1 MKRAWSSEL
10 AALAVLALAVVIFFW
25 PVLFGGMWIP
35 RGGGDLV
42 SFIYPM
48 YRFMAGSLWAG
59 EIPLWN
65 PHQYAG
71 APLVADNQS
80 GVFYPFNLLLFLL
93 HPNFSY
99 RAIEGLVIWHVFWAG
114 AAMYACLR
122 WWRPEQPIGRLP
134 AVLSGVAFMFSDL
147 FVTHLGNLNLIAV
160 AAWLP
165 LAFGAFHR
173 AMIASSRHR
182 QLAWALTSGV
192 SLGVSTL
199 AGHGQMTFLLV
210 AFLALYALYRLA
222 AGRPGWVI
230 AIFAVVGV
238 VAVGVAA
245 LSLFP
250 SLELNPY
257 TLRANF
263 DYQQSANYSLPPR
276 GLVGLLAPGFFGRG
290 AADFWGDWPRVEV
303 GYAGV
308 LPWLLAAV
316 ALVKRPAR
324 AHVFLAL
331 AGLLFLLLAM
341 GRYTPLHGW
350 LYRVAPLPFQVPARY
365 VLLSDFCL
373 AALAAIGADEL
384 RRLTGREKRLRRL
397 WWVTAVVIV
406 AITLALSYLTRALA
420 PAQPDKGPQM
430 VTATLTF
437 VGLATGAWLVV
448 GGRLRGWLSARSFG
462 WLAVG
467 LVAVDLIGLGSRLEI
482 EPHDPTGGYTNQAA
496 IDFLQADVGI
506 HRIDEAA
513 GAWQVSAA
521 QTLGLYSAGGVYNPL
536 QLSLYTAYIG
546 SVGYRGSPAYNLL
559 GVKYVIGDKD
569 APPGDTTFL
578 IPVFNGDPAV
588 DVYLNTRALPRVM
601 LLYETEIVADHDAA
615 FAAIHDETF
624 DPGRVLIL
632 EEGQPLHQTP
642 GRQRIDIIRYDLNYA
657 AFDVTTDRP
666 AYFLLTDL
674 HYPHWQAA
682 VDGTAVPI
690 LRADYAFRAVY
701 LEPGAHRLEMRFISP
716 GWRIGVIVSGATWM
730 GLAVAAVW
738 LWTKKRL
745 PGGKEPATRLP

>member
-1 MKRAWSSEL
+1 MRRTWLSEL
-10 AALAVLALAVVIFFW
+10 AALVILALAVVIFFW
-25 PVLFGGMWIP
+25 PVLFGGMWLP

-48 YRFMAGSLWAG
+48 YRFIAGRLWAG

-93 HPNFSY
+93 KPGFSY
-99 RAIEGLVIWHVFWAG
+99 RAVEGLVIWHVFWAG

-122 WWRPEQPIGRLP
+122 WWRPEQPLGRP
-134 AVLSGVAFMFSDL
+134 AAVLGGITFMFSDL
-147 FVTHLGNLNLIAV
+147 FVTHLGNLNLMAV
-160 AAWLP
+160 MAWLP
-165 LAFGAFHR
+165 LTFGAFHR
-173 AMIASSRHR
+173 ALIATVRHR
-182 QLAWALTSGV
+182 RLAWALTSGAT
-192 SLGVSTL
+192 LGISAL

-210 AFLALYALYRLA
+210 VCLTLYALFWLV
-222 AGRPGWVI
+222 AGRAGLVI
-230 AIFAVVGV
+230 AVFTVVGG

-263 DYQQSANYSLPPR
+263 DYQQSANYSLPSI
-276 GLVGLLAPGFFGRG
+276 GLVGLFAPGFFGRG
-290 AADFWGDWPRVEV
+290 AANFWGDWPRVEV

-316 ALVKRPAR
+316 ALARRPSR
-324 AHVFLAL
+324 FPVFLAL
-331 AGLLFLLLAM
+331 AGFLFLLLAM
-341 GRYTPLHGW
+341 GGYTPLYGW
-350 LYRVAPLPFQVPARY
+350 LYRAVPLPFQVPARY
-365 VLLSDFCL
+365 VGLTDFCL
-373 AALAAIGADEL
+373 AALAAMGLDEL
-384 RRLTGREKRLRRL
+384 GRLTGSQRQLWRL
-397 WWVTAVVIV
+397 WWGTAVVVV
-406 AITLALSYLTRALA
+406 ALTLALLYLAVSLA
-420 PAQPDKGPQM
+420 RPDRYPQM
-430 VTATLTF
+430 VGAIGVF
-437 VGLATGAWLVV
+437 VGLAGLAWLAV
-448 GGRLRGWLSARSFG
+448 GGRLRGWLSAHSFS

-467 LVAVDLIGLGSRLEI
+467 LVAVDLISLGSRVEI
-482 EPHDPTGGYTNQAA
+482 EPHDPTRGYANQAA
-496 IDFLQADVGI
+496 IDFLQADPGV

-513 GAWQVSAA
+513 GAWQASAA

-536 QLSLYTAYIG
+536 QLSIYTAYIG
-546 SVGYRGSPAYNLL
+546 SVGYRGSPTYNLL
-559 GVKYVIGDKD
+559 GVKYVIGDKN
-569 APPGDTTFL
+569 APPGDTNFL

-601 LLYETEIVADHDAA
+601 LLYETEMVADHEAA
-615 FAAIHDETF
+615 FAAIHQEGF
-624 DPGRVLIL
+624 DPGRTLVL
-632 EEGQPLHQTP
+632 EEGQPLHETP

-657 AFDVTTDRP
+657 AFDVTTERP

-674 HYPHWQAA
+674 YYPHWQAA
-682 VDGTAVPI
+682 VDGVEVPI

-701 LEPGAHRLEMRFISP
+701 LEPGTHRLEMRFNSP
-716 GWRIGVIVSGATWM
+716 GWRIGVVVSGATWL

-738 LWTKKRL
+738 LWRENLQGSKRD
-745 PGGKEPATRLP
+745 